1 MNNTELKIFSNNEF
15 GNIRAMMINNEPYFV
30 GKDVATILGYT
41 NPSKAIADHV
51 DSEDKLNNETLSS
64 LGQRGGWLIN
74 ESGLYSLILS
84 SKLPNAKKF
93 KHWVTAE
100 VLPSIRKHGAY
111 MTENTIQRALESPD
125 FLIELATK
133 LKAEQEQ
140 RKRLEEENN
149 KMKPKAL
156 FAESVQASQTTI
168 LIGELAK
175 ILRGNGVNIGA
186 KRLFEWMR
194 KQGYLINRKGSDWNM
209 PTQRAMDLGLF
220 KIKETVVTHAS
231 GNTTINKTTKV
242 TGKGQVYF
250 VNKLTK
256 EYA

>member
-15 GNIRAMMINNEPYFV
+15 GNIRTMMINNEPYFV
-30 GKDVATILGYT
+30 GKDVAEILGYS
-41 NPSKAIADHV
+41 NSRKAIGDHV
-51 DSEDKLNNETLSS
+51 DKEDKGVMKCNTP
-64 LGQRGGWLIN
+64 GGAQNLTIIN
-74 ESGLYSLILS
+74 EVGLYSLILS
-84 SKLPNAKKF
+84 SKLTTAKEF

-133 LKAEQEQ
+133 LKTEQEQ

-156 FAESVQASQTTI
+156 FAESVQASHTTI

>member
-1 MNNTELKIFSNNEF
+1 MNELTNVNNDLQTISARELHERLNINSNFTTWFRRMTEYGFEEGFDFFPKKEESTGGRPSTDFDISIDMAKQICMIQRTPEGKQVRQYLIDLEKAWNTPEQVMA
-15 GNIRAMMINNEPYFV
+15 RA
-30 GKDVATILGYT
+30 LR
-41 NPSKAIADHV
+41 IAD
-51 DSEDKLNNETLSS
+51 KTISS
-64 LGQRGGWLIN
+64 L
-74 ESGLYSLILS
+74 
-84 SKLPNAKKF
+84 
-93 KHWVTAE
+93 
-100 VLPSIRKHGAY
+100 
-111 MTENTIQRALESPD
+111 TI
-125 FLIELATK
+125 
-133 LKAEQEQ
+133 
-140 RKRLEEENN
+140 ENN
-149 KMKPKAL
+149 KLAAENEAMKPKAL

>member
-1 MNNTELKIFSNNEF
+1 MNELINVNNDLQTISARELHERLNINSNFTTWFRRMTEYGFEEGTDFTTRFPNLESEIHGGQNKMDFDISIDMAKQICMIQRTPEGKQVRQYLIDLEKAWNTPEQVMA
-15 GNIRAMMINNEPYFV
+15 RA
-30 GKDVATILGYT
+30 LR
-41 NPSKAIADHV
+41 IAD
-51 DSEDKLNNETLSS
+51 KTISS
-64 LGQRGGWLIN
+64 L
-74 ESGLYSLILS
+74 
-84 SKLPNAKKF
+84 
-93 KHWVTAE
+93 
-100 VLPSIRKHGAY
+100 
-111 MTENTIQRALESPD
+111 TI
-125 FLIELATK
+125 
-133 LKAEQEQ
+133 
-140 RKRLEEENN
+140 ENN
-149 KMKPKAL
+149 KLAAENEAMKPKAL
-156 FAESVQASQTTI
+156 FAESVQASHTTI

>member
-1 MNNTELKIFSNNEF
+1 MNELTNVNNDLQTISARELHERLNINSNFTTWFRRMTEYGFEEGFDFFPKKEESTGGRPSTDFNISIDMAKQICMIQRTPEGKQVRQYLIDLEKAWNTPEQVMA
-15 GNIRAMMINNEPYFV
+15 RA
-30 GKDVATILGYT
+30 LR
-41 NPSKAIADHV
+41 IAD
-51 DSEDKLNNETLSS
+51 KTISS
-64 LGQRGGWLIN
+64 L
-74 ESGLYSLILS
+74 
-84 SKLPNAKKF
+84 
-93 KHWVTAE
+93 
-100 VLPSIRKHGAY
+100 
-111 MTENTIQRALESPD
+111 TI
-125 FLIELATK
+125 
-133 LKAEQEQ
+133 
-140 RKRLEEENN
+140 ENN
-149 KMKPKAL
+149 KLAAENEAMKPKAL
-156 FAESVQASQTTI
+156 FAESVQASHTTI

>member
-30 GKDVATILGYT
+30 GKDVAEILGYS
-41 NPSKAIADHV
+41 NSRKAIGDHV
-51 DSEDKLNNETLSS
+51 DEEDKGVTKCDTL
-64 LGQRGGWLIN
+64 GGTQNLTIIN
-74 ESGLYSLILS
+74 EAGLYSLILS
-84 SKLPNAKKF
+84 SKLTTAKEF

-133 LKAEQEQ
+133 LKTEQEQ